1 MRRRFHLPLA
11 SPPHPR
17 RPFQASVLR
26 GGGGGGGAW
35 RSTRA
40 SSSVLLVDDTAASG
54 RRLHEREHE
63 DITIR
68 AGGLGQQVL
77 EVFSIGGA
85 EEMGSQWH
93 VQVSC
98 SMEWP

>member
-1 MRRRFHLPLA
+1 MSRRFHLPLA

-26 GGGGGGGAW
+26 WVGGW

-68 AGGLGQQVL
+68 AGAGHQVL
-77 EVFSIGGA
+77 EVSSIGGA
-85 EEMGSQWH
+85 EEAGSQWH